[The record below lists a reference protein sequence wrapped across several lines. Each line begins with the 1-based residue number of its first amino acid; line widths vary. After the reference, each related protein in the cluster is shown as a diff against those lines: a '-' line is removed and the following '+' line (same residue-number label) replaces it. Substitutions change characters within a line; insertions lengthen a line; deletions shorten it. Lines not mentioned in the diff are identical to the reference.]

1 MDLSNPFRV
10 RLARQHL
17 VWLDS
22 LRGGA
27 ITTRAQALRH
37 VIDEAM
43 HRDLVEGSK
52 ATAQKIQRQTRA

>member
-27 ITTRAQALRH
+27 VTTRAQALRQ
-37 VIDEAM
+37 VLDEAM
-43 HRDLVEGSK
+43 HRDLVEGTRT
-52 ATAQKIQRQTRA
+52 TAQKIQRQPRG